1 MKNIILI
8 AIIILTFFISCRKST
23 LKITE
28 PGPSFFLDKMKGG
41 DYTNGDGKDSFK
53 VSDDGKNITIG
64 SGSNTTN
71 YTFESNIMGIG
82 GMYQD
87 KSNSS
92 NYIGVFPFGD
102 SMHTVSMSKEQKEA
116 VTKIIDVV
124 GETDSL
130 KVVTEILSKGNGGKL
145 DANSITQN
153 LDDKKKEEVKKIIEE
168 SGLNDKNKFKDYKEY
183 KKT

>member
-28 PGPSFFLDKMKGG
+28 PEPSFFLDKMKGG
-41 DYTNGDGKDSFK
+41 DYTNGNDSFK
-53 VSDDGKNITIG
+53 VSNDGKNITIG
-64 SGSNTTN
+64 SNN
-71 YTFESNIMGIG
+71 YTFESDIMGIG

-87 KSNSS
+87 KTNSS
-92 NYIGVFPFGD
+92 NYVAVVPGGD
-102 SMHTVSMSKEQKEA
+102 SMYTVTMDKEQKEA

-124 GETDSL
+124 GKENSL

-145 DANSITQN
+145 DADSITQN
-153 LDDKKKEEVKKIIEE
+153 LDDKKKAEVKKIIEE

>member
-64 SGSNTTN
+64 SNN
-71 YTFESNIMGIG
+71 YTFESDIMGIG

-87 KSNSS
+87 KTNSS
-92 NYIGVFPFGD
+92 NYVGVFPVGG
-102 SMHTVSMSKEQKEA
+102 SMLTVTMDKEQKEA

-124 GETDSL
+124 GKENSL
-130 KVVTEILSKGNGGKL
+130 NVIKELSNGNGGKL
-145 DANSITQN
+145 DTEAITKN
-153 LDDKKKEEVKKIIEE
+153 LDDKKKEEVKKIIES
-168 SGLNDKNKFKDYKEY
+168 SGLSGKDFGKYEKYE

>member
-53 VSDDGKNITIG
+53 VSNDGKNITIG
-64 SGSNTTN
+64 SNN
-71 YTFESNIMGIG
+71 YTFESDIMGIG
-82 GMYQD
+82 GIYQD
-87 KSNSS
+87 ANSS
-92 NYIGVFPFGD
+92 NYVAVVPAGD
-102 SMHTVSMSKEQKEA
+102 SMYTVTMDKNEKDA
-116 VTKIIDVV
+116 LNDIVKVV
-124 GETDSL
+124 GKENSGPIIQ
-130 KVVTEILSKGNGGKL
+130 EILTNNGKL
-145 DANSITQN
+145 DAEAITKN
-153 LDDKKKEEVKKIIEE
+153 FPDKKNEVENIIKKHKLD
-168 SGLNDKNKFKDYKEY
+168 GKDFGKYEKYE

>member
-28 PGPSFFLDKMKGG
+28 PEDSFFLDKMKAGN
-41 DYTNGDGKDSFK
+41 YTNGTNSFEVKNGGNTVNINGKD
-53 VSDDGKNITIG
+53 
-64 SGSNTTN
+64 
-71 YTFESNIMGIG
+71 YTFESDIMGIG

-87 KSNSS
+87 KTNSS
-92 NYIGVFPFGD
+92 NYVGVFPVGG
-102 SMHTVSMSKEQKEA
+102 SMLTVTMDKEQKEA

-124 GETDSL
+124 GKENSL

-145 DANSITQN
+145 DADSITQN
-153 LDDKKKEEVKKIIEE
+153 LDDKKKAEVKKIIEE

>member
-64 SGSNTTN
+64 SGSNTNN
-71 YTFESNIMGIG
+71 YTFESDIMGIG
-82 GMYQD
+82 GIYQD
-87 KSNSS
+87 TNSS
-92 NYIGVFPFGD
+92 NYIGVFPIGG
-102 SMHTVSMSKEQKEA
+102 SMHTVSMGKEQKEA

-124 GETDSL
+124 GKENSL
-130 KVVTEILSKGNGGKL
+130 NVIKELSNGNGGKL
-145 DANSITQN
+145 DTEAITKN
-153 LDDKKKEEVKKIIEE
+153 LDDKKKAEVKKIIEE

>member
-28 PGPSFFLDKMKGG
+28 PEDSFFLDKMKEG
-41 DYTNGDGKDSFK
+41 DYTNGNDSFK
-53 VSDDGKNITIG
+53 VSNDGNNITIG
-64 SGSNTTN
+64 NGNNTNN
-71 YTFESNIMGIG
+71 YTFESDIMGIG
-82 GMYQD
+82 GIYKD
-87 KSNSS
+87 ANSS
-92 NYIGVFPFGD
+92 NYIGVVPIGD

-116 VTKIIDVV
+116 VTKIMDVV
-124 GETDSL
+124 GEADSL

-145 DANSITQN
+145 DADSITQN
-153 LDDKKKEEVKKIIEE
+153 LDDKKKAEVKKIIEE

>member
-28 PGPSFFLDKMKGG
+28 PEPSFFLDKMKGG

-64 SGSNTTN
+64 SNN
-71 YTFESNIMGIG
+71 YTFESDIMGIG
-82 GMYQD
+82 GIYQD
-87 KSNSS
+87 TNSS
-92 NYIGVFPFGD
+92 NYIGVFPIGG
-102 SMHTVSMSKEQKEA
+102 SMHTVSMGKEQKEA

-124 GETDSL
+124 GKENSL
-130 KVVTEILSKGNGGKL
+130 NVIKELSNGNGGKL
-145 DANSITQN
+145 DTEAITKN
-153 LDDKKKEEVKKIIEE
+153 LDDKKKAEVKKIIED
-168 SGLNDKNKFKDYKEY
+168 SGLNDKNKFGDYKEY

>member
-82 GMYQD
+82 GIYKD

-92 NYIGVFPFGD
+92 NYVAVVPGGD
-102 SMHTVSMSKEQKEA
+102 SMHTVTMDKEQKEA
-116 VTKIIDVV
+116 LTKIIAVV
-124 GETDSL
+124 GEENSL
-130 KVVTEILSKGNGGKL
+130 NVIKELSKGNGGKL
-145 DANSITQN
+145 DADSITQN
-153 LDDKKKEEVKKIIEE
+153 LDDKKKAEVEKIIKD
-168 SGLNDKNKFKDYKEY
+168 SGLDKNKFGDYKKYE

>member
-28 PGPSFFLDKMKGG
+28 PEDSFFLDKMKGG
-41 DYTNGDGKDSFK
+41 NYTNGTNSFEVKNGGNTVNINGKD
-53 VSDDGKNITIG
+53 
-64 SGSNTTN
+64 
-71 YTFESNIMGIG
+71 YTFESDIMGIG
-82 GMYQD
+82 GIYQD
-87 KSNSS
+87 ANSS
-92 NYIGVFPFGD
+92 NYVGVFPFGG
-102 SMHTVSMSKEQKEA
+102 SMHTVSMSKNEKEA

-124 GETDSL
+124 GEENSL
-130 KVVTEILSKGNGGKL
+130 NVIKELSNGGKL

-153 LDDKKKEEVKKIIEE
+153 LDNKKKAEVEGIIN
-168 SGLNDKNKFKDYKEY
+168 GLNGKNFGKYEKYE

>member
-28 PGPSFFLDKMKGG
+28 PEPSFFLDKMKGG
-41 DYTNGDGKDSFK
+41 NYTNGTNSFEVKNGGNTVNINGKD
-53 VSDDGKNITIG
+53 
-64 SGSNTTN
+64 
-71 YTFESNIMGIG
+71 YTFESDIMGIG
-82 GMYQD
+82 GIYQD
-87 KSNSS
+87 ANSS
-92 NYIGVFPFGD
+92 NYVGVVPIGG
-102 SMHTVSMSKEQKEA
+102 SMYTVSMGKNEKEA

-124 GETDSL
+124 GKEDSL
-130 KVVTEILSKGNGGKL
+130 KVVTEILSNGNGGKL
-145 DANSITQN
+145 DTEAITKN
-153 LDDKKKEEVKKIIEE
+153 LNDKKKAEVKKIIEE

>member
-64 SGSNTTN
+64 SNN
-71 YTFESNIMGIG
+71 YTFESDIMGIG
-82 GMYQD
+82 GIYQD
-87 KSNSS
+87 TNSS
-92 NYIGVFPFGD
+92 NYVGVFPIGG
-102 SMHTVSMSKEQKEA
+102 SMHTVTMGKKEKEA

-124 GETDSL
+124 GKENSL
-130 KVVTEILSKGNGGKL
+130 NVIKELSNGNGGKL
-145 DANSITQN
+145 DTEAITKN
-153 LDDKKKEEVKKIIEE
+153 LDANKKAEVETIIN
-168 SGLNDKNKFKDYKEY
+168 GLNGKNFGKYGKYE
-183 KKT
+183 KT

>member
-28 PGPSFFLDKMKGG
+28 PGPSFFLDKMKEGKYGG
-41 DYTNGDGKDSFK
+41 FEVKNGGNTVNINGKD
-53 VSDDGKNITIG
+53 
-64 SGSNTTN
+64 
-71 YTFESNIMGIG
+71 YTFESDIMGIG
-82 GMYQD
+82 GIYQD
-87 KSNSS
+87 ANSS
-92 NYIGVFPFGD
+92 NYVGVVPVGD
-102 SMHTVSMSKEQKEA
+102 SMYTVTMGKKEKEA

-124 GETDSL
+124 GKENSL
-130 KVVTEILSKGNGGKL
+130 KVIEGLSNGNGGKL

-153 LDDKKKEEVKKIIEE
+153 LDAEKKAKVEDIIKQY
-168 SGLNDKNKFKDYKEY
+168 GLNDKDKFGDYKEY

>member
-64 SGSNTTN
+64 SGSNTNN
-71 YTFESNIMGIG
+71 YTFESDIMGIG
-82 GMYQD
+82 GIYQD
-87 KSNSS
+87 TNSS
-92 NYIGVFPFGD
+92 NYIGVFPIGG
-102 SMHTVSMSKEQKEA
+102 SIHTVSMGKNEKEA

-124 GETDSL
+124 GKENSL
-130 KVVTEILSKGNGGKL
+130 NVIKELSNGNGGKL
-145 DANSITQN
+145 DTEAITKN
-153 LDDKKKEEVKKIIEE
+153 LDDKKKAEVKKIIED
-168 SGLNDKNKFKDYKEY
+168 SGLDKNKFKDYKEY

>member
-28 PGPSFFLDKMKGG
+28 PEDSFFLDKMKGG
-41 DYTNGDGKDSFK
+41 DYTNGNDSFK

-64 SGSNTTN
+64 SNN
-71 YTFESNIMGIG
+71 YTFESDIMGIG
-82 GMYQD
+82 GIYQD
-87 KSNSS
+87 ANSS
-92 NYIGVFPFGD
+92 NYVGVVPIGD
-102 SMHTVSMSKEQKEA
+102 SMHTVSMSKNEKEA
-116 VTKIIDVV
+116 VTKIIEVV
-124 GETDSL
+124 GEADSL

-145 DANSITQN
+145 DTEAITKN
-153 LDDKKKEEVKKIIEE
+153 LNPEKKAEVEKIIKD
-168 SGLNDKNKFKDYKEY
+168 SGLDKNKFDDYKEY

>member
-41 DYTNGDGKDSFK
+41 DYTNGTNSFKVKNGGNTVNIDGKD
-53 VSDDGKNITIG
+53 
-64 SGSNTTN
+64 

-82 GMYQD
+82 GIYKD
-87 KSNSS
+87 ANSS
-92 NYIGVFPFGD
+92 NYVAVVPGGD
-102 SMHTVSMSKEQKEA
+102 SMYTVTMDKNEKEA

-124 GETDSL
+124 GKENSGP
-130 KVVTEILSKGNGGKL
+130 VIQEILKNNGKL
-145 DANSITQN
+145 DADSITKN
-153 LDDKKKEEVKKIIEE
+153 LDDKKKSEVETIIN
-168 SGLNDKNKFKDYKEY
+168 GLNGKNFGKYEKYE

>member
-28 PGPSFFLDKMKGG
+28 PEPSFFLDKMKGG

-64 SGSNTTN
+64 SNN
-71 YTFESNIMGIG
+71 YTFESDIMGIG
-82 GMYQD
+82 GIYQD
-87 KSNSS
+87 TNSS
-92 NYIGVFPFGD
+92 NYVGVFPIGG
-102 SMHTVSMSKEQKEA
+102 SMHTVTMGKKEKEA

-124 GETDSL
+124 GKENSL
-130 KVVTEILSKGNGGKL
+130 NVIKELSNGNGGKL
-145 DANSITQN
+145 DADSITQN
-153 LDDKKKEEVKKIIEE
+153 LDANKKAEVEKIIKD
-168 SGLNDKNKFKDYKEY
+168 SGLDKNKFGDYKEY